1 MDYFTID
8 VTNNKPSPVG
18 QEEKTLLERLEGR
31 WVRKDGQE
39 MGEVIGSQGML
50 RWSKARAARG
60 ARALGKAVAA
70 ENPWETCVFLGE
82 NLGNIW
88 ENLGKIWDNGC

>member
-1 MDYFTID
+1 MEYVTID
-8 VTNNKPSPVG
+8 VTNNNPSPVG

-39 MGEVIGSQGML
+39 MGEVIGAQGML
-50 RWSKARAARG
+50 RWS
-60 ARALGKAVAA
+60 KAVAA

-82 NLGNIW
+82 NLGNTW

>member
-1 MDYFTID
+1 MEYFTID

-50 RWSKARAARG
+50 RWSKARG

-70 ENPWETCVFLGE
+70 ENPWETCVFLGKSGKH
-82 NLGNIW
+82 LGESW
-88 ENLGKIWDNGC
+88 ENLG